1 MGSSRTAWGD
11 DMALYSIGE
20 VAALCN
26 INPVTLRAWQRRYG
40 LLKPQ
45 RSDGGHRLFDN
56 ADIERIREIQAWI
69 EQGVQVGKVKA
80 LLSGEHRDKEHAWGE
95 RQETLL
101 RHLQSGNPNLL
112 RAWIADIG
120 RIYPAQ
126 TLVHHLYLP
135 LRRRLH
141 GQQVALCAMLSLL
154 DGALINYIAMCIA
167 SARKQSGRDALV
179 VGWNVQDTTRLWLAA
194 WIASQQGWRVDVLAN
209 SLNQLKPEMFER
221 QTLLVWCG
229 DCPGERQISQ
239 LELWQSAGLPVFALG
254 AGEHRQ
260 PAG

>member
-11 DMALYSIGE
+11 DMVLYSIGE

-167 SARKQSGRDALV
+167 SARKQSGMDALV

-239 LELWQSAGLPVFALG
+239 LESWQSAGLPVFVLG